1 MLTVQVQGL
10 SLNSGAVVE
19 NSCTIWASIGVKGL
33 IWEECGKQGICGIL
47 LTSFGPQIYIWV
59 KVEIPQRKLAETRS
73 KGQSLS
79 QLGWTGLAP
88 GPAEDRN
95 EHQEPGLKPCCQ
107 AVQTPGVS
115 HGGCSP
121 VPGSS
126 PEGAIHPTQRK
137 GAPECFWIPLTAKK
151 ETLTALLVL
160 FLS

>member
-33 IWEECGKQGICGIL
+33 IWEQEECGKQGICGIL
-47 LTSFGPQIYIWV
+47 LTSFGPQIHIWV
-59 KVEIPQRKLAETRS
+59 KIEIPQRKLAETRS

-95 EHQEPGLKPCCQ
+95 EHQEPGLEPCCQ

-121 VPGSS
+121 VPKVPLKVQSTPHKGRGLQNISES
-126 PEGAIHPTQRK
+126 HSQLRK
-137 GAPECFWIPLTAKK
+137 K
-151 ETLTALLVL
+151 LLL
-160 FLS
+160 HY